1 MRGLV
6 LVAHGSR
13 RAAAN
18 VEVGELTQRMA
29 QQVGAR
35 YGVVTHGFLEM
46 ALPDIPTAIQQAI
59 DAGAT
64 EVIIVPYFL
73 SAGRHVTED
82 IPRIV
87 RCKQDEYPVVPMIIA
102 PYLGSTATIPDLLL
116 GLAERIVRSQKQD
129 VDDQVASSVSQRS

>member
-18 VEVGELTQRMA
+18 VEVAELAR
-29 QQVGAR
+29 QVALQAGAR

-46 ALPDIPTAIQQAI
+46 AEPSIPDAIQQAI

-64 EVIIVPYFL
+64 EVVVVPYFL

-82 IPRIV
+82 IPRQV
-87 RCKQDEYPVVPMIIA
+87 RRKQADCSAVRMTIA
-102 PYLGSTATIPDLLL
+102 PYLGALATIPDLLL
-116 GLAERIVRSQKQD
+116 KLASGSLSCETE
-129 VDDQVASSVSQRS
+129 QRLA

>member
-18 VEVGELTQRMA
+18 REIGELAQRVA
-29 QQVGAR
+29 QQAGAR
-35 YGVVTHGFLEM
+35 YGSVTYGFLEM
-46 ALPDIPTAIQQAI
+46 AEPDIPTAIQQAL

-64 EVIIVPYFL
+64 EVIVVPYFL

-82 IPRIV
+82 VPQQV
-87 RCKQDEYPVVPMIIA
+87 RCKQDEYPAVPIMIA
-102 PYLGSTATIPDLLL
+102 PYLGCVATIPDVLLE
-116 GLAERIVRSQKQD
+116 LAETSFFAK
-129 VDDQVASSVSQRS
+129 S